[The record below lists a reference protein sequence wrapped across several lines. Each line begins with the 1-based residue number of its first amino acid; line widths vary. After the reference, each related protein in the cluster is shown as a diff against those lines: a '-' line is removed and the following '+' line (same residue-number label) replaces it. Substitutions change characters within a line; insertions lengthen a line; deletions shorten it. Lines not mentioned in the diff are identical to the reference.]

1 MSSSY
6 VKYTMIGDS
15 QRPLLRC
22 KTHRPQSTVAEC
34 IMTIA
39 IRLLVEK
46 RGKSPTPKKTRIPH
60 TNK

>member
-6 VKYTMIGDS
+6 VKYTVNVDS
-15 QRPLLRC
+15 QRPLRC
-22 KTHRPQSTVAEC
+22 KTHRPQTTIAEC

-39 IRLLVEK
+39 IRLLVKK
-46 RGKSPTPKKTRIPH
+46 RGKSPTPKKPRIPH